1 MPKCFDW
8 NDYELTGPLTLSLG
22 DYTIRAFGC
31 DNTINQLLEKLK
43 VVRQKNESVH
53 WILMEYWGRGK
64 STLMYNFC
72 YQVNNTMFFSPSP
85 LPTLALYI
93 KFPQKPQ
100 ELLDY
105 SYENGLAVPW
115 SSIQNKDDVQNLRQ
129 DLFRRSLRILAYACA
144 KKAFCDTTFSNRA
157 ARALPNYKE
166 MAKCNILEMMEHVD
180 RSGLKDKYETLG
192 RLVSSFVEHSLEAN
206 EEIQIPYSFQTH
218 LSGLFFPER
227 TSIFLG
233 SVSKLF
239 GEPGRGLRNFLV
251 FHNMAELAKIHLLVV
266 IDEAEDW
273 NSMAKTK
280 LDEFLKIMLPTNR
293 LSVVLILR
301 TEVGKRLRGLQKKF
315 KYAYVKSFMEQIRL
329 SDPESSEILK
339 IAEGVLS
346 TCRTDNY
353 LKLFPFSEQFT
364 LTLSKLTV
372 RGRHFN
378 CRMFL
383 RSLDRI
389 LRISLQWERNGVE
402 IPPNFINRG
411 DLLDA
416 IAENLKIED
425 RQEVESSLLA
435 RADEL
440 QRKIEAAHMIG
451 ECLLKG
457 EVNPP
462 SKYMFNIVKQV
473 ISDMFVVPML
483 SDSDV
488 ITYASDKDREKI
500 FRMISELRET
510 RVSKRAKDFLKERFK
525 DEIGSRSED

>member
-1 MPKCFDW
+1 VPKCFDW
-8 NDYELTGPLTLSLG
+8 NDYELIGPLTLSLG

-31 DNTINQLLEKLK
+31 DNTIDRLLEKLK
-43 VVRQKNESVH
+43 AARQKNESVN
-53 WILMEYWGRGK
+53 WRLMEYWGRGK

-72 YQVNNTMFFSPSP
+72 HQVNNRMLFSPNPS
-85 LPTLALYI
+85 PTLALYT
-93 KFPQKPQ
+93 KYPQKPQ

-105 SYENGLAVPW
+105 SYENGLPVPW
-115 SSIQNKDDVQNLRQ
+115 SSIQNKDEIQNARQ
-129 DLFRRSLRILAYACA
+129 DLFRRSLRILAYAWA
-144 KKAFCDTTFSNRA
+144 KKAFGDPTFRNRA
-157 ARALPNYKE
+157 ARVLPNCKE
-166 MAKCNILEMMEHVD
+166 MAKCNVLEMMEHVD
-180 RSGLKDKYETLG
+180 RSGPKDIYETLG
-192 RLVSSFVEHSLEAN
+192 KLVLSFVEYSLETN
-206 EEIQIPYSFQTH
+206 EEIQIPNSFKTH

-251 FHNMAELAKIHLLVV
+251 FHRMAELAKIHLLVV

-273 NSMAKTK
+273 NNMAKTK
-280 LDEFLKIMLPTNR
+280 LDEFLITMHPTSR

-301 TEVGKRLRGLQKKF
+301 TEVGRRLRGLQKKF
-315 KYAYVKSFMEQIRL
+315 KYYYVRSFMEVIRL
-329 SDPESSEILK
+329 SDPDPSEILR

-353 LKLFPFSEQFT
+353 LKLKPLSEQFT
-364 LTLSKLTV
+364 LALSKLTV

-378 CRMFL
+378 CRLFL

-389 LRISLQWERNGVE
+389 LRMSLQWERNGVE

-435 RADEL
+435 GADEL
-440 QRKIEAAHMIG
+440 QRKKEAANMIG
-451 ECLLKG
+451 GCLLNG

-462 SKYMFNIVKQV
+462 SKYMFDIVKQV
-473 ISDMFVVPML
+473 ISDVFGVPVL

-488 ITYASDKDREKI
+488 MTYASDENREKV

-510 RVSKRAKDFLKERFK
+510 RVSKRAMDALKERFK